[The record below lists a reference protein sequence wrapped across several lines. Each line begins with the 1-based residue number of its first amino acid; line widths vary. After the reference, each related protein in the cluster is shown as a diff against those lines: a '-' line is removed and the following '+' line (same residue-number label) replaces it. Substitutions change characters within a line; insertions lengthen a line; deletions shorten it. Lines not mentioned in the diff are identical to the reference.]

1 MITSE
6 NLEILGQAICVII
19 GGHAASEDLSAMAD
33 VHRAAM
39 DLVYR
44 FWYVSVICSILDI
57 EIPKK
62 RTNDQ
67 KVQDKSLL
75 LLLYYILFNTIVRLY
90 YILYRHP
97 GCRPRCRKSL
107 L

>member
-1 MITSE
+1 M
-6 NLEILGQAICVII
+6 
-19 GGHAASEDLSAMAD
+19 SEDLSAMAG

-44 FWYVSVICSILDI
+44 FWYVSVIYSILDI

-67 KVQDKSLL
+67 KVQDESLL
-75 LLLYYILFNTIVRLY
+75 LLSYYILFNTIVRLY
-90 YILYRHP
+90 YIMYRTLVVDQ
-97 GCRPRCRKSL
+97 GVGSRCYDSFW
-107 L
+107 

>member
-1 MITSE
+1 M
-6 NLEILGQAICVII
+6 
-19 GGHAASEDLSAMAD
+19 SEDLSAMAD
-33 VHRAAM
+33 VHRAEM

-44 FWYVSVICSILDI
+44 GWYVSVICSILDI

-67 KVQDKSLL
+67 KIQEKSLL
-75 LLLYYILFNTIVRLY
+75 LLSYYILYNKTVRLY

-97 GCRPRCRKSL
+97 WL
-107 L
+107 Q